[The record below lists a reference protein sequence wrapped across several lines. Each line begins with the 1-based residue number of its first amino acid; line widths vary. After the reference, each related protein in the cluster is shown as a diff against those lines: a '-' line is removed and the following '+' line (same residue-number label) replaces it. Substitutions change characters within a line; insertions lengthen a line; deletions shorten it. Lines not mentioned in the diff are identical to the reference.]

1 MLKKTIGMPAAFAA
15 LTSSVHRPGCAD
27 VVPMP
32 SGLAA
37 MAELK
42 ASFWAAMSPPEK
54 EMLQVAASFSQAFVA
69 PAFQSSQKASDGPPW
84 LSR

>member
-1 MLKKTIGMPAAFAA
+1 MPAALAA
-15 LTSSVHRPGCAD
+15 LTSSVHSPGWAE

-42 ASFWAAMSPPEK
+42 ASFWVAMSPPLK
-54 EMLQVAASFSQAFVA
+54 EILQFAFSWAQALVA
-69 PAFQSSQKASDGPPW
+69 PAFQSSQKASDGPPCD
-84 LSR
+84 SR